1 MDANPLHRLMNDA
14 AAAVAHDVSSRRHT
28 GAATEV
34 WSAESE
40 VAALC
45 ASLAGTSSSQR
56 AQFRAELGHRQR
68 VVLGRF
74 GVRSAA
80 VAVRENSPARL
91 RVGLIAIALEE
102 TNVDPRD
109 LMLTVAPHHHLAR
122 QLGLAPAE
130 IFDEAASFANP
141 DTAAVLR
148 AFGRRTDVTP
158 EAFGFRPFDTPV
170 GPQDYL
176 RRWGPGVQ
184 SLGCYGWIGS
194 RVGTPPWHMWIISI
208 RLSRLA

>member
-1 MDANPLHRLMNDA
+1 MDANPLHGLMADA
-14 AAAVAHDVSSRRHT
+14 AAAVAHDVPLRRHT

-34 WSAESE
+34 WPTESE

-45 ASLAGTSSSQR
+45 ASLANTSSSQR
-56 AQFRAELGHRQR
+56 ARFRAELGHRQR

-80 VAVRENSPARL
+80 VAARESSSARL

-102 TNVDPRD
+102 TSVDTRD
-109 LMLTVAPHHHLAR
+109 LMVTVAPHHHVAR

-130 IFDEAASFANP
+130 IFDEAASFASP

-158 EAFGFRPFDTPV
+158 EAFGFRPLDTPD
-170 GPQDYL
+170 GPQ
-176 RRWGPGVQ
+176 
-184 SLGCYGWIGS
+184 I
-194 RVGTPPWHMWIISI
+194 T
-208 RLSRLA
+208 